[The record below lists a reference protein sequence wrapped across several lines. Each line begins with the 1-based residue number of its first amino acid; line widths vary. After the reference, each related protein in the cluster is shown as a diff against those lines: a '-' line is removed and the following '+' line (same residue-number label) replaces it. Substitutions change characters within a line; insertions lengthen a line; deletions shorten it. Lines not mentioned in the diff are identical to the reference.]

1 MQNGQYRHAAEMGV
15 PDGSSRTILE
25 FFINK
30 VAQVY
35 DNRPF
40 GSTITSLAII
50 QKPDKVQYIFA
61 SNQRSSEDA
70 QSAAT
75 TIQTLLD
82 KMGSQN
88 RVDVGD
94 DDRSPVFREL
104 LHDILLFHKQRVTL
118 YKSRLNQ
125 RLNQCIKEL
134 KARSLDAGMF
144 SIDHVNGVSSVQ
156 LFNLINHQILAS
168 TGDPLLDELEYLQ
181 ALTQTEVS
189 LDDSQEFARNGE
201 HLISAAKAFRKSPI
215 YESAIERAREGR
227 FNESERWCELQHFIG
242 RLSSYHGAV
251 RAIISGR
258 RRLHPDLFENFEIT
272 WLPSSIPMNNPMDTL
287 QAHMGVKTQQK
298 RRSADNIIR
307 RMMANS
313 ADRDT
318 TLEQAKTLQVCGL
331 DESIMHQCQKTSFK
345 PIVHC
350 EILLLHYLDREYGRN
365 RYHTPFFDDVR
376 FIGCS
381 KPTCRLCEYYFDA
394 HNTDIQVRPGH
405 KNVYSNWAIP
415 NLFANDLAEAN
426 ERDSL
431 LDKVVSKIRE
441 DALRALK
448 EKISDGKRHDSNTH
462 SSYPT
467 HQSLEAN
474 VQPNMEGLAFAM
486 EDLTIID
493 PADMDDFQ
501 FSSDENRSID
511 AQAEES
517 ETDEDDWAGYGLAE
531 HSGGVSL

>member
-1 MQNGQYRHAAEMGV
+1 MGV
-15 PDGSSRTILE
+15 PDGSARTILE

-70 QSAAT
+70 QSAVT

-94 DDRSPVFREL
+94 DDGSPVFREL
-104 LHDILLFHKQRVTL
+104 LRDILLFHKQRVTL
-118 YKSRLNQ
+118 YKSRLNE
-125 RLNQCIKEL
+125 RLNQCIEEL
-134 KARSLDAGMF
+134 KARSLDA
-144 SIDHVNGVSSVQ
+144 V
-156 LFNLINHQILAS
+156 AS
-168 TGDPLLDELEYLQ
+168 LGGPLLDELEYLQ
-181 ALTQTEVS
+181 ALTKSEMP
-189 LDDSQEFARNGE
+189 LDDNEGFARNGE
-201 HLISAAKAFRKSPI
+201 HLVLAATTFRKSPM
-215 YESAIERAREGR
+215 YELVVERAREGR

-242 RLSSYHGAV
+242 RLSSYHGAI

-258 RRLHPDLFENFEIT
+258 RRLHPDLFENFEII
-272 WLPSSIPMNNPMDTL
+272 WLPSSVPMNNPMDTL
-287 QAHMGVKTQQK
+287 QSHMGVKTQQK
-298 RRSADNIIR
+298 RRSADNMIR
-307 RMMANS
+307 RMMGNS
-313 ADRDT
+313 VDRDT

-331 DESIMHQCQKTSFK
+331 DDSIMHQCQKTSFK

-350 EILLLHYLDREYGRN
+350 EILLLHYLGRGYGRD
-365 RYHTPFFDDVR
+365 RHHIPFFDDVR
-376 FIGCS
+376 YIGC
-381 KPTCRLCEYYFDA
+381 
-394 HNTDIQVRPGH
+394 NIQVRPGH
-405 KNVYSNWAIP
+405 KNVYSNWTIP

-426 ERDSL
+426 ERDDL

-441 DALRALK
+441 DALRALR
-448 EKISDGKRHDSNTH
+448 EKISDGKRFDSDTH

-474 VQPNMEGLAFAM
+474 GQPNMDGLASVL
-486 EDLTIID
+486 EDLTLVS

-501 FSSDENRSID
+501 LLSEENRSIYPE
-511 AQAEES
+511 AEEN
-517 ETDEDDWAGYGLAE
+517 ETDEDDWAGYGHAE
-531 HSGGVSL
+531 HSGGVSLQG

>member
-1 MQNGQYRHAAEMGV
+1 MGV
-15 PDGSSRTILE
+15 TDGSSRTILE

-50 QKPDKVQYIFA
+50 QKPDKVQYIFT

-75 TIQTLLD
+75 TIQILLD
-82 KMGSQN
+82 KMGSRN
-88 RVDVGD
+88 RVDVGG

-104 LHDILLFHKQRVTL
+104 LRDILLFHKQRVTL

-125 RLNQCIKEL
+125 RLNECIGEL
-134 KARSLDAGMF
+134 KARSLDA
-144 SIDHVNGVSSVQ
+144 V
-156 LFNLINHQILAS
+156 AS
-168 TGDPLLDELEYLQ
+168 LGDPLLDELEYLQ
-181 ALTQTEVS
+181 ALTKTEVP
-189 LDDSQEFARNGE
+189 LDDSEGLARNGE
-201 HLISAAKAFRKSPI
+201 HLVSAADTFRKSLM
-215 YESAIERAREGR
+215 YESVIERAREGR

-258 RRLHPDLFENFEIT
+258 RRLHPDLFENFDIT
-272 WLPSSIPMNNPMDTL
+272 WLPSSIPMNNPMDTF
-287 QAHMGVKTQQK
+287 QSHM
-298 RRSADNIIR
+298 
-307 RMMANS
+307 
-313 ADRDT
+313 
-318 TLEQAKTLQVCGL
+318 
-331 DESIMHQCQKTSFK
+331 
-345 PIVHC
+345 
-350 EILLLHYLDREYGRN
+350 
-365 RYHTPFFDDVR
+365 
-376 FIGCS
+376 
-381 KPTCRLCEYYFDA
+381 
-394 HNTDIQVRPGH
+394 DIQVRPGH

-441 DALRALK
+441 DALRALR
-448 EKISDGKRHDSNTH
+448 EKIPDGKRFDSDTH

-467 HQSLEAN
+467 HQSLEASG
-474 VQPNMEGLAFAM
+474 QPNMDGLASAL
-486 EDLTIID
+486 EDLTLVN

-501 FSSDENRSID
+501 SLSEENRSICLE
-511 AQAEES
+511 AEEN
-517 ETDEDDWAGYGLAE
+517 ETDEDGWAGYGHAE
-531 HSGGVSL
+531 HSGGVSLQG

>member
-1 MQNGQYRHAAEMGV
+1 MGV
-15 PDGSSRTILE
+15 PDGSFRTILE

-50 QKPDKVQYIFA
+50 QRPDKVQYIFA

-88 RVDVGD
+88 GVDVGD
-94 DDRSPVFREL
+94 DDRSPFFREL
-104 LHDILLFHKQRVTL
+104 LRDILLFHKQRVTL

-125 RLNQCIKEL
+125 RLNQCINEL
-134 KARSLDAGMF
+134 KARSLDA
-144 SIDHVNGVSSVQ
+144 V
-156 LFNLINHQILAS
+156 AS
-168 TGDPLLDELEYLQ
+168 LGDPLLDELEYLR
-181 ALTQTEVS
+181 ALTKTEVP
-189 LDDSQEFARNGE
+189 LDDGEGSVRNGE
-201 HLISAAKAFRKSPI
+201 HLILAANTFRKSPM
-215 YESAIERAREGR
+215 YESVVERAREGR

-251 RAIISGR
+251 RAIMSGR

-287 QAHMGVKTQQK
+287 QSHMGVKTQQK

-331 DESIMHQCQKTSFK
+331 DESIIHQCQKTSFK

-350 EILLLHYLDREYGRN
+350 EILLLHYLGREYGRN
-365 RYHTPFFDDVR
+365 RYHIPFFDDVR
-376 FIGCS
+376 YIGC
-381 KPTCRLCEYYFDA
+381 
-394 HNTDIQVRPGH
+394 NIQVRPGH
-405 KNVYSNWAIP
+405 KNVYSNWTIP

-426 ERDSL
+426 ERDGL
-431 LDKVVSKIRE
+431 LDKVISKIRE
-441 DALRALK
+441 DALRALR
-448 EKISDGKRHDSNTH
+448 EKISDGKRYDSNTH

-474 VQPNMEGLAFAM
+474 VQPNTEGLAFALG
-486 EDLTIID
+486 DLTIVN
-493 PADMDDFQ
+493 PADMDDFK
-501 FSSDENRSID
+501 FPSEENRDIY
-511 AQAEES
+511 AEAEES
-517 ETDEDDWAGYGLAE
+517 ETDEDDWAGYDLAE

>member
-1 MQNGQYRHAAEMGV
+1 MGV

-25 FFINK
+25 FFVNK
-30 VAQVY
+30 VAQVC

-50 QKPDKVQYIFA
+50 QKPDKVQYIFS

-70 QSAAT
+70 QYAAT
-75 TIQTLLD
+75 TIQILLD
-82 KMGSQN
+82 KMGSRN

-94 DDRSPVFREL
+94 DDRSSVFCEL
-104 LHDILLFHKQRVTL
+104 LRDILLFHKQRVTL

-134 KARSLDAGMF
+134 KARSLDA
-144 SIDHVNGVSSVQ
+144 
-156 LFNLINHQILAS
+156 
-168 TGDPLLDELEYLQ
+168 DPLLDELEYLQ
-181 ALTQTEVS
+181 ALTKTEAS
-189 LDDSQEFARNGE
+189 LDVWKSNAKPAPYHDAVARNGE
-201 HLISAAKAFRKSPI
+201 HLILAANTFRKSLM
-215 YESAIERAREGR
+215 YESVIERAREGR
-227 FNESERWCELQHFIG
+227 FNESERWCQLQHFIG
-242 RLSSYHGAV
+242 RLSSYHGAI

-272 WLPSSIPMNNPMDTL
+272 WLPPSIPMNNPMDTL
-287 QAHMGVKTQQK
+287 QSHMGMETQQK

-307 RMMANS
+307 KMMGNS

-331 DESIMHQCQKTSFK
+331 DESIMHQCQMTSFK
-345 PIVHC
+345 PIVQC
-350 EILLLHYLDREYGRN
+350 EILLLHYLDQGYCRN
-365 RYHTPFFDDVR
+365 HYHIPFIDDVK

-381 KPTCRLCEYYFDA
+381 KPTCRLCEYYFAA
-394 HNTDIQVRPGH
+394 HNTDIQVCPGH
-405 KNVYSNWAIP
+405 KNVYSNWTIP

-441 DALRALK
+441 DALRALR
-448 EKISDGKRHDSNTH
+448 EKTTDGKRFDPDTH

-467 HQSLEAN
+467 HQSLETN
-474 VQPNMEGLAFAM
+474 GQPNMDGLASALG
-486 EDLTIID
+486 DLTLVN

-501 FSSDENRSID
+501 SLSEEYRSIFLE
-511 AQAEES
+511 AEGN
-517 ETDEDDWAGYGLAE
+517 ETDEDDWAGYDHAE
-531 HSGGVSL
+531 HSGGVSLQG

>member
-1 MQNGQYRHAAEMGV
+1 MGV

-40 GSTITSLAII
+40 GSTITSPAII
-50 QKPDKVQYIFA
+50 QQPDKVQYIFS

-70 QSAAT
+70 QYAAT
-75 TIQTLLD
+75 TIQILLD
-82 KMGSQN
+82 KMGSRN
-88 RVDVGD
+88 RIDVGD

-104 LHDILLFHKQRVTL
+104 LRDILLIHKQRVTL

-125 RLNQCIKEL
+125 RLNQCIEEL
-134 KARSLDAGMF
+134 KARSLDA
-144 SIDHVNGVSSVQ
+144 VVS
-156 LFNLINHQILAS
+156 L
-168 TGDPLLDELEYLQ
+168 GDPLLDELEYLQ
-181 ALTQTEVS
+181 ALTKTEVP
-189 LDDSQEFARNGE
+189 LDGSEGFARNGE
-201 HLISAAKAFRKSPI
+201 HLILAANTFRKSLM
-215 YESAIERAREGR
+215 YESVIERAREGR
-227 FNESERWCELQHFIG
+227 FNESERWCQLQHFIG
-242 RLSSYHGAV
+242 RLSSYHGAI
-251 RAIISGR
+251 RAIIISGR

-272 WLPSSIPMNNPMDTL
+272 WLPSSIPMKNPMDTL
-287 QAHMGVKTQQK
+287 QSHMGMKTQQK

-307 RMMANS
+307 KMMGNS

-331 DESIMHQCQKTSFK
+331 DESIMHQCQRTSFK

-350 EILLLHYLDREYGRN
+350 EILLLHYLDQEYCRN
-365 RYHTPFFDDVR
+365 RYHIPFFDDVK
-376 FIGCS
+376 FIGC
-381 KPTCRLCEYYFDA
+381 
-394 HNTDIQVRPGH
+394 NIQVRPGH
-405 KNVYSNWAIP
+405 KNVYSNWTIP

-441 DALRALK
+441 DALRALR
-448 EKISDGKRHDSNTH
+448 EKIPDGKRFDSDTH

-467 HQSLEAN
+467 HQSLETN
-474 VQPNMEGLAFAM
+474 GQPNMDGLASALG
-486 EDLTIID
+486 DLTLVN

-501 FSSDENRSID
+501 SLSEENRSIFLE
-511 AQAEES
+511 AEGN
-517 ETDEDDWAGYGLAE
+517 ETDENDWAGYGHAE
-531 HSGGVSL
+531 HSGGVPLQG